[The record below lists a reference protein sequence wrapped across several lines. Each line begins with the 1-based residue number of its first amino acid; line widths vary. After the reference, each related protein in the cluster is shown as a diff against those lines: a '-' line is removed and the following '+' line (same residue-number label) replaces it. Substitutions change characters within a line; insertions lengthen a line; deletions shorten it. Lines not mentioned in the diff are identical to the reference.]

1 MQVSRL
7 ICPPASWLGRPT
19 LLAWPMLCLQR
30 SPPTPLT
37 TWPTRTPPRCPAC
50 SIRLLAHGTPSVSCW
65 MPSCAP
71 GLGGEAGRSRGCPAA
86 CAHPTSPPLH
96 PTPHPRLWAP
106 ATGWSAPRASPRTRW
121 WASVPPTSCS
131 PPTNATSWRPTVG
144 LGGGGVHSRLGPPS
158 MHASTP
164 AASGGWHCLVPRCR
178 GALGAARTLR
188 PIAHPGL
195 PTLWPAWPAPPAFAG
210 FVWDSSISEQY
221 PSVTSPSAAERLWPY
236 TMDYGLPQASAARR
250 LHHANKGGAALSWH
264 AHSAA
269 VSPTFCGP

>member
-1 MQVSRL
+1 M
-7 ICPPASWLGRPT
+7 
-19 LLAWPMLCLQR
+19 
-30 SPPTPLT
+30 
-37 TWPTRTPPRCPAC
+37 
-50 SIRLLAHGTPSVSCW
+50 
-65 MPSCAP
+65 
-71 GLGGEAGRSRGCPAA
+71 
-86 CAHPTSPPLH
+86 
-96 PTPHPRLWAP
+96 
-106 ATGWSAPRASPRTRW
+106 
-121 WASVPPTSCS
+121 
-131 PPTNATSWRPTVG
+131 
-144 LGGGGVHSRLGPPS
+144 
-158 MHASTP
+158 
-164 AASGGWHCLVPRCR
+164 PRCR